1 MTEDEAVLAI
11 CELFNDRGGVLVTV
25 GDSDKIRDIILAYRN
40 HYINLYYAWDFDN

>member
-25 GDSDKIRDIILAYRN
+25 GDSDKIRDIILAYRD
-40 HYINLYYAWDFDN
+40 HYINLEYA